1 MLRFTLFLSVLLAI
15 ALPAIARA
23 QSDAERT
30 FRSRH
35 GHDCCLNYSEYSE
48 FCRLQGGVPSPNPPS
63 CNTSGS
69 SGGPTAG
76 GGLTLK
82 GSPARAT
89 LVSLFL
95 GPPVGAA
102 FGSLSTDVNGNNQ
115 WKAGAEAG
123 VGLFLLGALHSN
135 SGEWSRPTNAFVTM
149 ASGAFI
155 GAAAGTATDD
165 AVKVGSPQD
174 ATSTS
179 KVLPYAGIGAGL
191 GLATGLAFPGRRL
204 SLFPGRR
211 LQLLQRGNIFGM
223 RFLW

>member
-1 MLRFTLFLSVLLAI
+1 MLRFTLFIAVLLAI

-30 FRSRH
+30 FRSHH
-35 GHDCCLNYSEYSE
+35 GHDCCLNYTEYSE
-48 FCRLQGGVPSPNPPS
+48 FCALQGGTAKTDPLRCVPDGSPGNRTDS
-63 CNTSGS
+63 RGI
-69 SGGPTAG
+69 
-76 GGLTLK
+76 TLK

-89 LVSLFL
+89 LVSLVL

-102 FGSLSTDVNGNNQ
+102 LGSLSTDVNGNNQ

-165 AVKVGSPQD
+165 AVKVGSPQAAT
-174 ATSTS
+174 ATS
-179 KVLPYAGIGAGL
+179 KIAPYAAIGAAT